1 MARNG
6 EAKNWLYPSLLGAVV
21 RLYFLGVTMELF
33 NRESI
38 KRALEGQSKRLQQH
52 NYGEQRA
59 KALIPS
65 DLDLPT

>member
-1 MARNG
+1 
-6 EAKNWLYPSLLGAVV
+6 
-21 RLYFLGVTMELF
+21 MELF

-59 KALIPS
+59 KAL
-65 DLDLPT
+65 DTK